1 MKILRLLYIFTV
13 LFSFSCNRSL
23 HPTRN
28 EQVAAITPLNEIKE
42 ETYSTVSVKNYSL
55 TLKNLDGKCVLFYK
69 NVGKKDENSEG
80 NFALDFAAPCEF
92 IRLPGDS
99 EKALFYTYGKTE
111 KVSILMV
118 TGGSINSEFPLKD
131 KLQPQGCGTETQ
143 KIRIFDNKIEKGESG
158 KSHTPICPTTG
169 VDEVFYAA

>member
-1 MKILRLLYIFTV
+1 MKFLSFLCIFV
-13 LFSFSCNRSL
+13 FLFGISCNQTSNQIQNIQVTEIPQ
-23 HPTRN
+23 PT
-28 EQVAAITPLNEIKE
+28 QVKE

-69 NVGKKDENSEG
+69 NETIKGENAEG

-99 EKALFYTYGKTE
+99 EKVLFYTYGKTE
-111 KVSILMV
+111 KVSIIMI
-118 TGGSINSEFPLKD
+118 TGGSTSSEFPLKD
-131 KLQPQGCGTETQ
+131 RLQPQGCGTETQ
-143 KIRIFDNKIEKGESG
+143 KIRIFDNKIEKGNSD
-158 KSHTPICPTTG
+158 KSYTPICPTIG